1 MPRMHQSAR
10 RLTGDTRSLAENVVK
25 SFGVKGVSM
34 LVTLASTPAYLAFF
48 DNNDVLGLWFTLI
61 QVLTW
66 LLTCDMGVGNGL
78 RNELV
83 VALASGNRSDAK
95 KLVSSSY
102 VFLCAIGGVV
112 LLVVLFLSGI
122 VDWSVVFNIDERSID
137 YGDLRSTIT
146 IILASVVIQLVLRL
160 VTSILYALQKAYL
173 PGVISLLTNS
183 TLLVYCLGV
192 VWAGTPHNIVTLAW
206 VYAAAVN
213 IPLLVV
219 SIAIFGKRPDLRP
232 SLREADKSRAVRVLK
247 VGLAFLWLQMMSL
260 LLNNSSSYLIT
271 ILIGNAAV
279 VEYQIYYRI
288 FTIASTVALLCTT
301 PVWSAT
307 TKAKT
312 ESNYTW
318 LWKIYKLFC
327 MLAALATALQFL
339 LCVPLQMIFDIWLG
353 EQAIQA
359 DLVASLIFALYGS
372 LVVWSNVVTTF
383 ANGLQ
388 ELKLQTIFLTL
399 GAFINVPI
407 SIALTRLYPSY
418 LMIVVSNIISYIPS
432 IVVQTTWMTRYLRN
446 KVRRNGRDANW
457 D

>member
-1 MPRMHQSAR
+1 MPRLHRSTW
-10 RLTGDTRSLAENVVK
+10 RLTGDTRNLAENVVK

-34 LVTLASTPAYLAFF
+34 LVTLASTPAYLAYF
-48 DNNDVLGLWFTLI
+48 DNNEVLGLWFTLI

-83 VALASGNRSDAK
+83 VALASGNKSDAK

-102 VFLCAIGGVV
+102 CFLCAIGGVV
-112 LLVVLFLSGI
+112 LLAVLFFSNI
-122 VDWSVVFNIDERSID
+122 VNWFIVFNIDGESIA

-146 IILASVVIQLVLRL
+146 VILASVVIQLVLRL
-160 VTSILYALQKAYL
+160 ITSILYALQKAYL

-192 VWAGTPHNIVTLAW
+192 VWTGATHDIVTLAW

-213 IPLLVV
+213 IPLLVA
-219 SIAIFGKRPDLRP
+219 SIAVFSKRPDLRP
-232 SLREADKSRAVRVLK
+232 TLREADKSRATRVLK

-271 ILIGNAAV
+271 ILIGNSAV

-312 ESNYTW
+312 EGSYTW
-318 LWKIYKLFC
+318 LWNIYKLFC
-327 MLAALATALQFL
+327 MLAVLATALQFL
-339 LCVPLQMIFDIWLG
+339 LCIPLQAIFDIWLG
-353 EQAIQA
+353 EQAIYA
-359 DLVASLIFALYGS
+359 SPITSLIFALYGS

-399 GAFINVPI
+399 GAFINIPI
-407 SIALTRLYPSY
+407 SIALTQVYPNY
-418 LMIVVSNIISYIPS
+418 LMIVVSNIIAYIPS
-432 IVVQTTWMTRYLRN
+432 VVVQMTWMTRYLRGKIN
-446 KVRRNGRDANW
+446 QSNRDSA
-457 D
+457 